1 MRYGHIDHE
10 SVVRYDVELVEVVEH
25 EDVIM
30 LTPHNRLV
38 QEYPLEQPEFAA
50 QT

>member
-1 MRYGHIDHE
+1 VKCY
-10 SVVRYDVELVEVVEH
+10 VEH
-25 EDVIM
+25 EDVIV
-30 LTPHNRLV
+30 LTAHNRLI